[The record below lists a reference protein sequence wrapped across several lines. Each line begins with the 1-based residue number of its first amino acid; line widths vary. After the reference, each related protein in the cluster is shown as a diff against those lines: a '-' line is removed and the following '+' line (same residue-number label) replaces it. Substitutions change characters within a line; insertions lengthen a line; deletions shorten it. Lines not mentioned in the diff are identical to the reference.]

1 MKTKVVLDLTVSGEI
16 SEWFTMPN
24 GSLRCYKN
32 KETGGIY
39 ANVWRPFKSTT
50 PKTFKINAFQVV
62 SFKKITL
69 PVVELEIT
77 KKKVSRLYEWFWED
91 FNIDMIYDTKVTKTS
106 NKDITVV
113 KLSTGET
120 LTVDQDISYI
130 ENTINSLKKFDTE
143 K

>member
-16 SEWFTMPN
+16 SQWFEMPN
-24 GSLRCYKN
+24 GSLRCYEN

-39 ANVWRPFKSTT
+39 AKVWRPFKSTT
-50 PKTFKINAFQVV
+50 PETFKINAFQVV

-77 KKKVSRLYEWFWED
+77 KKKVSRLYEWFWGD

-106 NKDITVV
+106 DKDLTVV

-130 ENTINSLKKFDTE
+130 ENAINSIKKFDTE

>member
-16 SEWFTMPN
+16 SQWFKMPD
-24 GSLRCYKN
+24 GSLRFYEDE
-32 KETGGIY
+32 ETGVIY
-39 ANVWRPFKSTT
+39 EKVWRPFKSTT
-50 PKTFKINAFQVV
+50 PETFKINAFQVV

-69 PVVELEIT
+69 PVVELENT
-77 KKKVSRLYEWFWED
+77 KKKVSRLYEWLCED
-91 FNIDMIYDTKVTKTS
+91 FNIDMVYDAKVTKTS

>member
-16 SEWFTMPN
+16 SQWFKMPN
-24 GSLRCYKN
+24 GSLRFYEDE
-32 KETGGIY
+32 ETGEIY

-69 PVVELEIT
+69 PVVET
-77 KKKVSRLYEWFWED
+77 KKKVSRLYEWLCED
-91 FNIDMIYDTKVTKTS
+91 FNIDMIYDAKVTKTS
-106 NKDITVV
+106 DKDITVV
-113 KLSTGET
+113 ELSTGKT